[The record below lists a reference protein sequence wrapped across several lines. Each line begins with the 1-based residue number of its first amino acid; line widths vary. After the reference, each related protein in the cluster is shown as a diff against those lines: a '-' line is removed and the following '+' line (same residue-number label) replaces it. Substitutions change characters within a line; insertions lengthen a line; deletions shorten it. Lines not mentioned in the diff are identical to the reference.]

1 MTLEE
6 FQYLKRAVEALEQGT
21 TEVAEIKILKTISQ
35 ITAASALKLEQKLV
49 DKVDEILYNTNT
61 QTEGATHA

>member
-21 TEVAEIKILKTISQ
+21 TEAAEIKILKTISQ
-35 ITAASALKLEQKLV
+35 ITAASAQRLEQNLV
-49 DKVDEILYNTNT
+49 DKVDGILYNTIN
-61 QTEGATHA
+61 

>member
-21 TEVAEIKILKTISQ
+21 TETAEIKILKTVSQ
-35 ITAASALKLEQKLV
+35 ITATSAQKLEQKLV
-49 DKVDEILYNTNT
+49 DKVDEVLYNTNT
-61 QTEGATHA
+61 QTERT

>member
-21 TEVAEIKILKTISQ
+21 TETAEIKILKTVSQ
-35 ITAASALKLEQKLV
+35 ITAASAQKLEQKLV
-49 DKVDEILYNTNT
+49 DKVDELLYNTTN
-61 QTEGATHA
+61 

>member
-6 FQYLKRAVEALEQGT
+6 FQYIKRAVEALEQGT

-35 ITAASALKLEQKLV
+35 ITDKCARDLEQKLV
-49 DKVDEILYNTNT
+49 DKVDELLYNTTN
-61 QTEGATHA
+61 

>member
-6 FQYLKRAVEALEQGT
+6 FQYIKRAVEALENGV
-21 TEVAEIKILKTISQ
+21 TEAAEVKILRTVSQ

-49 DKVDEILYNTNT
+49 DKVDEVLYNSNT
-61 QTEGATHA
+61 QTEKV

>member
-21 TEVAEIKILKTISQ
+21 TEAAEIKILRTVSQ
-35 ITAASALKLEQKLV
+35 ITAASAQKLEQKLV
-49 DKVDEILYNTNT
+49 DKMDELLYNTTN
-61 QTEGATHA
+61 

>member
-21 TEVAEIKILKTISQ
+21 TETAEIKILRTVSQ
-35 ITAASALKLEQKLV
+35 ITAASAQKLEQKLV
-49 DKVDEILYNTNT
+49 DKVDELLYNTTN
-61 QTEGATHA
+61 

>member
-21 TEVAEIKILKTISQ
+21 TETAEIKILRTVSQ
-35 ITAASALKLEQKLV
+35 ITAASAQRLEQKLV
-49 DKVDEILYNTNT
+49 DKVDELLYNTTN
-61 QTEGATHA
+61 

>member
-21 TEVAEIKILKTISQ
+21 TEITEIKILKTISQ
-35 ITAASALKLEQKLV
+35 ITAVSAQRLEQKLV
-49 DKVDEILYNTNT
+49 DKVDGLLYNTTN
-61 QTEGATHA
+61 

>member
-21 TEVAEIKILKTISQ
+21 TETAEIKILRTVSQ

-49 DKVDEILYNTNT
+49 DKVDELLYNTTN
-61 QTEGATHA
+61 